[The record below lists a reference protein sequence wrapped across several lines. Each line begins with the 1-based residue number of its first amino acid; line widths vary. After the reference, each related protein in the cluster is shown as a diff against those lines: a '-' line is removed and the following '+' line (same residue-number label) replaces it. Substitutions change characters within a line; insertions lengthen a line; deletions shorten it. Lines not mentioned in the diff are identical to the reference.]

1 MNRLEEQLRAY
12 MIEDALIS
20 LYRDLLDE
28 EKGKTGD
35 QVDPF
40 DDDDDTGDD
49 NSGISMFDTAETPA
63 LKDDGSDWVDPV
75 PTDEPESSGG
85 SDKPKGGTKPTG
97 GSDKPKGGT
106 KPTETPAPPTSP
118 PPTGGDTPSTD
129 DEGAEEAKEKALK
142 YQALMKKKLPRK
154 TRFAQFTKDYATGLG
169 GALGYNIAGKAYAD
183 MYRSSGIDSGARMGP
198 EFTDIGPK
206 SMNVKGVQQ
215 IARGANP
222 FRSALDAAQA
232 SAAERRTQSRAQSYE
247 KLRLGPKEDPE
258 GKFSDLE
265 LSPDDARKRAEKDIQ
280 TGLLRNFAKS
290 TGDLEDS
297 DLEKLISKAVEKR
310 LIQRQQRV
318 A

>member
-1 MNRLEEQLRAY
+1 MNRVEEQLRIY
-12 MIEDALIS
+12 MIEGALLEARKGRKNDPRRNRGGQGDA
-20 LYRDLLDE
+20 
-28 EKGKTGD
+28 GTG
-35 QVDPF
+35 
-40 DDDDDTGDD
+40 T
-49 NSGISMFDTAETPA
+49 SETP
-63 LKDDGSDWVDPV
+63 
-75 PTDEPESSGG
+75 SSETP
-85 SDKPKGGTKPTG
+85 SPTG
-97 GSDKPKGGT
+97 GD
-106 KPTETPAPPTSP
+106 TPSTDADSK
-118 PPTGGDTPSTD
+118 PTGGDTPSTD

-154 TRFAQFTKDYATGLG
+154 TRRAQFAKDYLTGLG
-169 GALGYNIAGKAYAD
+169 GALGYNLAGKAYAD
-183 MYRSSGIDSGARMGP
+183 LYRSSGIDSGARMGP

-206 SMNVKGVQQ
+206 SMNVKGIQQ

-232 SAAERRTQSRAQSYE
+232 SAAEKRTQSRAQSYE

-265 LSPDDARKRAEKDIQ
+265 LSPDDARKRAEKDVQ
-280 TGLLRNFAKS
+280 TGLLRNFAKT